1 MHQSQKYD
9 LITYILLPF
18 HYLAQTS
25 FFFLEL
31 IARHTLTS
39 I

>member
-25 FFFLEL
+25 FFFFR
-31 IARHTLTS
+31 IDSPTYFN
-39 I
+39 